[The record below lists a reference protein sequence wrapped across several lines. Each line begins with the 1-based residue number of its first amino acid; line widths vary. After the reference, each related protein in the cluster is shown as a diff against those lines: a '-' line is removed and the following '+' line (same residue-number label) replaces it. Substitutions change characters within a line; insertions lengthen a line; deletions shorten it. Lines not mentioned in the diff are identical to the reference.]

1 MKFKI
6 KYADQIVGLFSLIGL
21 VGLIVLIFSIGM
33 TQKWFQKKNTY
44 YTMIDNSSGIAVG
57 KDLTYKGFSI
67 GKIKSISL
75 EGSQVR
81 VNYYILKDYDEYIRQ
96 YSLVEFASSPF
107 GSSFVF
113 HPGNGSGII
122 ESGSEIFRTDS
133 ATGTDYIA
141 KGLITIDGSS
151 DSIAVILNKVT
162 TLVDNINILLGQVN
176 EAFAGTDR
184 TEIGK
189 IIKNIDNVLG
199 DVDGILSGTGGSD
212 INKTL
217 AEIND
222 LLATINSEGIPALLG
237 KENSKEIAGII
248 SNLESLTGDASH
260 LVANLDPQVSDLLVQ
275 VNQAVI
281 QMRDVLSGVKNIG
294 FIKKGVEEHS
304 GANTST
310 VQLRS
315 TEF

>member
-6 KYADQIVGLFSLIGL
+6 KYADQIVGFFSLLGL
-21 VGLIVLIFSIGM
+21 VGLIVLFFSIGM

-44 YTMIDNSSGIAVG
+44 YTMVDNSNGLAVG

-67 GKIKSISL
+67 GKVKSISL

-81 VNYYILKDYDEYIRQ
+81 VNYYIFADYDEYIKP

-113 HPGNGSGII
+113 HPGNGQGKI

-133 ATGTDYIA
+133 ATGTEYIA
-141 KGLITIDGSS
+141 KGYVTIEGGA
-151 DSIAVILNKVT
+151 DSIAIILNKVT
-162 TLVDNINILLGQVN
+162 TLVDNINVLLGQVN
-176 EAFAGTDR
+176 QAFAGTDQ

-189 IIKNIDNVLG
+189 IVGNINNILG
-199 DVDGILSGTGGSD
+199 DADDILSGTGGSD
-212 INKTL
+212 INKIL

-222 LLATINSEGIPALLG
+222 LLSSINKEGIPALLG
-237 KENSKEIAGII
+237 EENSKEITAILK
-248 SNLESLTGDASH
+248 NVDSLSGDASH
-260 LVANLDPQVSDLLVQ
+260 LVANLDPQVSSVLAQVDQALV
-275 VNQAVI
+275 
-281 QMRDVLSGVKNIG
+281 QMRDVLSGIKNIG
-294 FIKKGVEEHS
+294 FIRKGVEDHA

-310 VQLRS
+310 IQLRS